1 MFCIYCKD
9 NYMFHLKQYSRLFL
23 KVAFKN
29 NFMTMKKLFLKKK
42 NILLCISFLIK
53 CAVVYFFLNKNQFII
68 RKNKNKSDYIVEKQ
82 KKTAFDAVF

>member
-1 MFCIYCKD
+1 
-9 NYMFHLKQYSRLFL
+9 MFHLKQYSRLFL

-53 CAVVYFFLNKNQFII
+53 CAVVYFFLNKNSKVVYTGKNIMII
-68 RKNKNKSDYIVEKQ
+68 NQKSLILSS
-82 KKTAFDAVF
+82 

>member
-1 MFCIYCKD
+1 
-9 NYMFHLKQYSRLFL
+9 MFHLKQYSRLFI

-53 CAVVYFFLNKNQFII
+53 CAVVYFFLNK
-68 RKNKNKSDYIVEKQ
+68 IVK
-82 KKTAFDAVF
+82 

>member
-1 MFCIYCKD
+1 
-9 NYMFHLKQYSRLFL
+9 MFHLKQYSRLFL

-53 CAVVYFFLNKNQFII
+53 CVHDLSMMFIIFFLK
-68 RKNKNKSDYIVEKQ
+68 
-82 KKTAFDAVF
+82 